1 MSLENLKPI
10 YFPNEINV
18 DSELFYP
25 VSSVSKSIRCM
36 SGYFTSGVLA
46 ELAQSII
53 CYLKSNHSGIKFVI
67 SPNLS
72 EDDLKVLINAQ
83 NADEDILEKLFPGYS
98 VELDNLKTKTLD
110 AFFYLIVSKKIEL
123 KVALLNKGMFHTKA
137 WIFETESGVVTI
149 HGSGNATISG
159 LSLNFEQLTLS
170 RSWKGSDA
178 KQTCEDLE
186 NRFEQIWSNEY
197 SGIHTF
203 PLNKKTLES
212 IQKFTNKKNTL
223 NNDQLIIDLQS
234 LYEDHLDELRVQN
247 FSAQKLRI
255 PSYLKYE
262 EGNYKHQGLAVN
274 AWFNNKGKGILAI
287 ATGGGKTLT
296 SLIAASKLNDQL
308 DNLYLV
314 IAVPTLA
321 LLNQWAEDVHKF
333 GVIPINA
340 FGIPKPRLKN
350 SINESLRKIKSGT
363 SKCEV
368 LVITHDALKSDLMD
382 IFEIWTEKINFML
395 IGDEVHNLGSKGF
408 ISNPPNFFNY
418 KLGLSATHERQFDEL
433 GSNFLVEY
441 FGDVVFE
448 FSLEEAIGNCLVPY
462 DYHLY
467 KVFLTLEEEED
478 FKDLTF
484 KIKKLSYA
492 ANLPDGDS
500 DKARLSNLCLQ
511 RRRLIET
518 AYNKIPKFKEVFDRV
533 KSDRKIEKTLIFC
546 TDKNNEQISEINNY
560 LNSLS
565 INWHQVTSEE
575 TGNPKL
581 LSSIVTEF
589 KNNEYQVLTA
599 MRVLDEGFNIP
610 QTEIAYL
617 LSSNTVRRQWVQRL
631 GRVLRLSPD
640 TGKKKAIIYDFL
652 VLPIVDTDKIDKD
665 LKALIKSECNRV
677 LFFSGLSS
685 NFMNESGTFHSIKEM
700 LNSLETKD
708 EYSN

>member
-1 MSLENLKPI
+1 MSLEDLRPI

-25 VSSVSKSIRCM
+25 ISSVSKSIKCM

-46 ELAQSII
+46 ELAQSIM
-53 CYLKSNHSGIKFVI
+53 CYLKSNQSGIKFII
-67 SPNLS
+67 SPNLT
-72 EDDLKVLINAQ
+72 EEDLKVLIDAQ
-83 NADEDILEKLFPGYS
+83 NADEDILEKLFPKYS
-98 VELDNLKTKTLD
+98 VEEDNLRTKTLET
-110 AFFYLIVSKKIEL
+110 FFYLLVSKKIEL

-137 WIFETESGVVTI
+137 WIFDTESGLATI

-170 RSWKGSDA
+170 RSWKGGDA

-186 NRFEQIWSNEY
+186 SRFEQIWNDKY

-212 IQKFTNKKNTL
+212 IQKFTNKKNAL
-223 NNDQLIIDLQS
+223 DNDQLIKDLQE
-234 LYEDHLDELRVQN
+234 LYEVYLDDLRVQN
-247 FSAQKLRI
+247 FSVQRLSI

-262 EGNYKHQGLAVN
+262 EGDYKHQGMAVN
-274 AWFNNKGKGILAI
+274 SWFENKGKGILAI

-296 SLIAASKLNDQL
+296 SLIAAGRLNAQL

-321 LLNQWAEDVHKF
+321 LLNQWAEDVYKF
-333 GVIPINA
+333 GVTPINS
-340 FGIPKPRLKN
+340 FGVPKARLKN
-350 SINESLRKIKSGT
+350 SINESIRKIKSET

-368 LVITHDALKSDLMD
+368 LIITHDALKSELMNL
-382 IFEIWTEKINFML
+382 FEGWSEKINFML

-408 ISNPPNFFNY
+408 IANPPNFFKY

-441 FGDVVFE
+441 FGDVVYE

-462 DYHLY
+462 DYHVY
-467 KVFLTLEEEED
+467 KVFLTAEEED
-478 FKDLTF
+478 DFKELTF

-500 DKARLSNLCLQ
+500 DKAKWSNLCLQ

-518 AYNKIPKFKEVFDRV
+518 AYNKISKFKEVFDLA
-533 KSDRKIEKTLIFC
+533 KNEKKIEKTLIFC
-546 TDKNNEQISEINNY
+546 TDKNNEQITEINNY

-581 LSSIVTEF
+581 LSSIVSEF

-610 QTEIAYL
+610 QTETAYL

-640 TGKKKAIIYDFL
+640 TDKKKAVLHDFL
-652 VLPIVDTDKIDKD
+652 VLPIVDTAKIDKD

-685 NFMNESGTFHSIKEM
+685 NFMNESGTFQYIKEM
-700 LNSLETKD
+700 LNSLETAD
-708 EYSN
+708 EYSD

>member
-1 MSLENLKPI
+1 MILDDLKPI

-25 VSSVSKSIRCM
+25 VSSVSRSIRCM

-53 CYLKSNHSGIKFVI
+53 CYLKSNQSSIRFII

-72 EDDLKVLINAQ
+72 PEDLTVLLKAQ
-83 NADEDILEKLFPGYS
+83 DSDEDVLEKLFPGYN
-98 VELDNLKTKTLD
+98 VEIDSLKTKTLD
-110 AFFYLIVSKKIEL
+110 AFFYLIVTKKIEL
-123 KVALLNKGMFHTKA
+123 KVALLNQGMFHTKA
-137 WIFETESGVVTI
+137 WIFQTDSGVATI

-186 NRFEQIWSNEY
+186 NRFEQIWNNHY

-212 IQKFTNKKNTL
+212 IQKFTNKKSAFDNE
-223 NNDQLIIDLQS
+223 QLIIELQP
-234 LYEDHLDELRVQN
+234 LYDNYLDALRIQN
-247 FSAQKLRI
+247 FVPQKLTI

-262 EGNYKHQGLAVN
+262 EGDYKHQGLAVN
-274 AWFNNKGKGILAI
+274 AWFDNKCKGILAI

-296 SLIAASKLNDQL
+296 SLIAASRLNSQL
-308 DNLYLV
+308 ENLYV
-314 IAVPTLA
+314 IIAVPTLA
-321 LLNQWAEDVHKF
+321 LLNQWADDVEKF
-333 GVIPINA
+333 NVKPINA
-340 FGIPKPRLKN
+340 FGIPKIRLKN

-368 LVITHDALKSDLMD
+368 LIITHDALKSEVLDVLND
-382 IFEIWTEKINFML
+382 WAGKINFML

-408 ISNPPNFFNY
+408 ISNPPKFFQY
-418 KLGLSATHERQFDEL
+418 KLGLSATHERQFDES
-433 GSNFLVEY
+433 GSNFLIEY
-441 FGDVVFE
+441 FGDVVYE
-448 FSLEEAIGNCLVPY
+448 FSLDEAIGKCLVPY
-462 DYHLY
+462 DYHVY
-467 KVFLTLEEEED
+467 KVYLTAEEED
-478 FKDLTF
+478 TFKELTF

-500 DKARLSNLCLQ
+500 DKAKWSNLCLQ
-511 RRRLIET
+511 RRMLIET
-518 AYNKIPKFKEVFDRV
+518 AYNKIAKFKEVFDLVR
-533 KSDRKIEKTLIFC
+533 KGQKIEKTLIFC
-546 TDKNNEQISEINNY
+546 TDKNNEQITEINDY

-575 TGNPKL
+575 TRSPKL

-589 KNNEYQVLTA
+589 RNNEYQVLTA
-599 MRVLDEGFNIP
+599 MKVLNEGFNIP
-610 QTEIAYL
+610 QTEVAYV

-631 GRVLRLSPD
+631 GRVLRMSPD

-665 LKALIKSECNRV
+665 LKSLIKSECNRV
-677 LFFSGLSS
+677 LFFSGLSN
-685 NFMNESGTFHSIKEM
+685 NFMSDSGTFQPIKEI
-700 LNSLETKD
+700 LNSLESSD
-708 EYSN
+708 EYSD